1 MMSARPIVHL
11 EIPAQDPAKTAAFY
25 KEMFDWDITQDE
37 TMDYFMFKSGPM
49 TFGEPGLGGGFPRV
63 DGQMYKPGDV
73 TVYVGSGDIDADL
86 KKIESL
92 GGKCVASKMEIPQTG
107 WFAIFADPA
116 GNRMALFT
124 PMPGSGM

>member
-1 MMSARPIVHL
+1 MSGRPIVHL
-11 EIPAQDPAKTAAFY
+11 EIPASDPSKLGAFY
-25 KEMFDWDITQDE
+25 KEVFGWDITADT
-37 TMDYFMFKSGPM
+37 TMDYVMFKSAPM

-63 DGQMYKPGDV
+63 DGQMYKSGDV
-73 TVYVGSGDIDADL
+73 TVYIGSDDIDADL

-92 GGKCVASKMEIPQTG
+92 GGKCLAPKMEIPQTG

-124 PMPGSGM
+124 PLPGSGM